1 MLTTLIHRMLRP
13 LVLAL
18 TVITPAVAYGTD
30 GAWPALATE
39 KVFPGTLPSTEWP
52 AAWMQAG
59 QGDIEGTLIAARSEG
74 GTTVPAT
81 VTDLTGPNGVIP
93 AAGIERF
100 QVGTVPLSRPS
111 TGVDVL
117 LSSDYPDPLI
127 PLTGALQVPA
137 GRTTALYLRVHVPPD
152 AASGRYQGDVDMG
165 SLGRVPV
172 WLDVFAVPITRAGGY
187 QTVARL
193 ETIALA
199 RATGVNDV
207 DRSLVDGVY
216 SDLLPML
223 RDHAVSPGKA
233 PFSDPQVNASTWEM
247 DFADRPEAGRYASTD
262 LARFIGLGFP
272 WVEVPFEVRVPTAPE
287 VRDGAFAE
295 DARRRAQARSIG
307 QRFSG
312 GAARP
317 FALPIDEPGES
328 QYPAVARAAGQLHQE
343 APGVDVMVTEAPK
356 PTALAA
362 MGDAVDIWAP
372 PVWDYYLYRDR
383 LADLRAKGKR
393 TWWYTYGS
401 DTQRFTMN
409 VLIDKPT
416 TESRV
421 AGWLAAEQ
429 GVGGAFYYSL
439 DSWVKSGVYQDP
451 WTDPWYVSHVKDEE
465 KCGGT
470 ARTVGG
476 NGEAS
481 IIYPT
486 GNPAR
491 PALGSLRLEA
501 LRDGVEDNVLLLRLQ
516 AEQPAYAA
524 RIFAGLSH
532 AFSGANE
539 GFDACKPQNRPP
551 YLPVIETDPRAIMGG
566 RYAAFLKLT
575 GGTLVTLRGRVVSGG
590 RAVAGARVRF
600 GLFETTTRKD
610 GRWSMPEVTPVC
622 GTLLVASR
630 DTEGLV
636 DPSSVPVTGDACTGG
651 AAIDLTLR
659 GRRERAIF
667 PTRARLRVFL
677 ARAKPASVRIRGNT
691 VRMHIERSYTSVGRE
706 INGGRIIAPE
716 VQAVFPSGAA
726 GRRARNW
733 SGWKYMEFDM
743 TPRNVGPSSQPW
755 RLVVTPGRW
764 QSARYLLVGQGTQHL
779 RLSLKGLPLRDV
791 RYLRFGL
798 ESALPVSKR
807 ANQRPRAD
815 LMVRNIILTK

>member
-1 MLTTLIHRMLRP
+1 MIPPLIRRVLP
-13 LVLAL
+13 SLALVLAMA
-18 TVITPAVAYGTD
+18 VPALAADD

-39 KVFPGTLPSTEWP
+39 KVFPGTLPSADWP

-81 VTDLTGPNGVIP
+81 VTDLTGPGGVIP
-93 AAGIERF
+93 ASSIERF

-117 LSSDYPDPLI
+117 LSADYPDPLV

-137 GRTTALYLRVHVPPD
+137 GRTTALYLRVHVPPT
-152 AASGRYQGDVDMG
+152 AASGRYEGEADMG

-199 RATGVNDV
+199 RATGVSDV
-207 DRSLVDGVY
+207 DRRLVDGVY

-233 PFSDPQVNASTWEM
+233 PYSDPQVNASTWEM
-247 DFADRPEAGRYASTD
+247 DFTDRPEAGRYASTD
-262 LARFIGLGFP
+262 LARFTGLGFP
-272 WVEVPFEVRVPTAPE
+272 WVEVPFEVRVPTSPE
-287 VRDGAFAE
+287 VRDGAFAD

-307 QRFSG
+307 QRFGG

-328 QYPAVARAAGQLHQE
+328 QYAAVARAAGQLHQE

-372 PVWDYYLYRDR
+372 PVWDYYLHRDR
-383 LADLRAKGKR
+383 LAELRAGGKR

-416 TESRV
+416 TEPRV
-421 AGWLAAEQ
+421 AGWLAAQQ

-439 DSWVKSGVYQDP
+439 NSWVKGGVYQDP
-451 WTDPWYVSHVKDEE
+451 WADPWYVSHVKDEE

-470 ARTVGG
+470 PRAVGG

-501 LRDGVEDNVLLLRLQ
+501 LRDGVEDNELLLRLQ
-516 AEQPAYAA
+516 AEQPAYAS
-524 RIFAGLSH
+524 RIFDGLSH
-532 AFSGANE
+532 AYSGPNE

-551 YLPVIETDPRAIMGG
+551 YLPVVETDPRAVMGG

-575 GGTLVTLRGRVVSGG
+575 GGTLVTLRGRVASGG
-590 RAVAGARVRF
+590 RPVAGARVRF
-600 GLFETTTRKD
+600 GLFEATTEQD
-610 GRWSMPEVTPVC
+610 GRWSIPEVPPIC

-636 DPSSVPVTGDACTGG
+636 DPSSVAVTGDACTGG
-651 AAIDLTLR
+651 APIDLTLR
-659 GRRERAIF
+659 ARRERAVF
-667 PTRARLRVFL
+667 PTSTSLRVFRR
-677 ARAKPASVRIRGNT
+677 RAKPASVRIRGNT
-691 VRMHIERSYTSVGRE
+691 VRMHIERRYTSAGRE

-716 VQAVFPSGAA
+716 VEAVFPKGAA
-726 GRRARNW
+726 GRSARNW
-733 SGWKYMEFDM
+733 SGWKYLEFDM
-743 TPRNVGPSSQPW
+743 TLRSTGPSSQPW
-755 RLVVTPGRW
+755 RLVLTPGRW
-764 QSARYLLVGQGTQHL
+764 QSARYLLVGQRTQHL

-807 ANQRPRAD
+807 ADHRPRAD
-815 LMVRNIILTK
+815 LTVRNIILAK